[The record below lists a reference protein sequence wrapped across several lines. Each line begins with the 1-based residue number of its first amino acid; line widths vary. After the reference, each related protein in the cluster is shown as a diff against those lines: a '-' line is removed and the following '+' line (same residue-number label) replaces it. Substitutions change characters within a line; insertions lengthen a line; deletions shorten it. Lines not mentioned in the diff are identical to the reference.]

1 MTLNEKH
8 SKKKDIFEMKT
19 KEDLKQ
25 EEFLEVLAEMFY
37 FHIVKKDEKK
47 VA

>member
-1 MTLNEKH
+1 MTLNENIQRKRY
-8 SKKKDIFEMKT
+8 FEMKT

-37 FHIVKKDEKK
+37 FHIVKR
-47 VA
+47 